1 MPRTTFAVVWSR
13 IESHAG
19 EKFTQIRGGE
29 FTYKIVD
36 GHVRPDRTNHQI
48 PKSHFEQA
56 FEIAPLKS
64 TTPVQHLRGPSY
76 IFAILMDHRIRQSD
90 W

>member
-1 MPRTTFAVVWSR
+1 MPGTTFAVVWSR

-29 FTYKIVD
+29 FTYKVVG

-56 FEIAPLKS
+56 FANDGGKRWVVNWIA
-64 TTPVQHLRGPSY
+64 TDTRVQ
-76 IFAILMDHRIRQSD
+76 DESD
-90 W
+90 